1 MQRNKESG
9 HTSATMKHDAPPKA
23 NKVPPLTLIFAFLSH
38 FTTGKPK
45 SDMRF
50 NVNNNGEPLTF
61 TLMLFL

>member
-1 MQRNKESG
+1 
-9 HTSATMKHDAPPKA
+9 MKHAAPPKA
-23 NKVPPLTLIFAFLSH
+23 NKVLNGGTPPLILIFAFLSH
-38 FTTGKPK
+38 FTKGKPR